1 MKNNNITIINN
12 NTGEKFTFP
21 IKDGSCGPQVVDLEL
36 FYEKTGMFVYDPGFT
51 STASC
56 SSEITY
62 IDGDRG
68 ILLHRGY
75 SIEDLAKKS
84 DYNEV
89 CYLLLNG
96 ELPDLFNKKKICR
109 NIN

>member
-1 MKNNNITIINN
+1 MKKKTITIIDNSN
-12 NTGEKFTFP
+12 GKKYDFS
-21 IKDGSCGPQVVDLEL
+21 IKDGSYGPAVVDLDS

-56 SSEITY
+56 SSEITF
-62 IDGDRG
+62 IDGEEG

-84 DYNEV
+84 DYPEV
-89 CYLLLNG
+89 CYLL
-96 ELPDLFNKKKICR
+96 
-109 NIN
+109 